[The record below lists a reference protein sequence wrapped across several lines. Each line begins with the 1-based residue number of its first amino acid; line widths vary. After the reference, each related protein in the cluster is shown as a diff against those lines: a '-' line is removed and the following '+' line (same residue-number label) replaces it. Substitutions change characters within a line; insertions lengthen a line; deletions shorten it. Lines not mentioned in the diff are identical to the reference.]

1 MRDKKSRFSID
12 ILRIVDEIINFGM
25 KKIGIVISLIFTL
38 SILKNI
44 YSQTFTSFSSQPEN
58 TIPEMLAFF
67 SGASDSYKDGIDT
80 MKKYFPVFWSQLSG
94 KEQTTFIELANKMLK
109 KKMKPFP
116 HFATFINTYY
126 AFVETYPSEGNFKQ
140 FTKCLDYHI
149 TNNANKYVDLLEL
162 YRDFFKYNI
171 LNTFTGTQWIAE
183 NCNTYYFDLDSM
195 PKIIL
200 PALDL
205 KATNGNDSMI
215 IIKTSGTF
223 YPVTLR
229 FFGKSGTIDWSRTGL
244 NPNDVYAEIPLYNI
258 ILKAPSIEAENA
270 VYYNSR
276 YFSSPLLGKL
286 EDKAVT
292 TSVSTDNATY
302 PRFTSYNKFITIKEL
317 YEDVDYFGGIFVK
330 GNAFIGQGSE
340 QFLSQIHFKRQGK
353 IVIKTKS
360 TAFLLKEHTIES
372 SLCNTIVYIGKDSIY
387 HSAIHLRYNAD
398 RKEMWLIRGEN
409 GSERMPF
416 FDTYHKLDIYS
427 EALFW
432 NLNQESI
439 EFKFL
444 PGTGGTN
451 TAVFESTDFF
461 EQNRIDKIRGF
472 NRSNPM
478 HTLYEYF
485 RLNHVRKASLKDL
498 ADYFNYSE
506 SDVRTFIFQLVE
518 FGFIDYNT
526 LTDEIIYHDKLGNYL
541 LNEVGKKDYDIL
553 RFISTVS
560 TQTSNASLSL
570 LNFDLTINGLDLIV
584 VSDTQ
589 IVNIFP
595 SDKKITMQKN
605 RDFMFHGK
613 VEAGLFD
620 FWASN
625 CKFTYE
631 NFKIDFAVI
640 DSIVLYVEDKNEAPN
655 YMGEYPLQRVRS
667 YIEDISGTL
676 YIDQQ
681 NNKSSR
687 LDFPQYP
694 YFDSK
699 SPGRVYYDH
708 DFVYNGVYDRNRFYY
723 YVDLFTIKKMDNYNT
738 DSLQFNGYLYSDGI
752 FPDIHKPLKVR
763 PDFSLGFVYYTES
776 GGTPAYYG
784 KGMFTNKIDLSN
796 LGLRGTGKL
805 DYSQSH
811 GEGKNMVFFLDS
823 MNGVFDTYHIEAQN
837 IGNEFPPVTATDIYV
852 HWEPYKDNMLV
863 ESQKSSFK
871 MYNESF
877 LDGHLNV
884 SSTGVTGSGIMNYK
898 IAEMQSDDYTF
909 LHHEL
914 LSDHLN
920 FKLKDSIMNDYYINA
935 IDHKAHI
942 DFDKRVGNF
951 ESNGDASIISFPI
964 NMFYTHSLAFD
975 WLIDKEK
982 LAFKYDDPYA
992 NIDLNTTEIEELYRK
1007 QSFGNEL
1014 ISTHPSQDSLQFTTS
1029 KATYDLKKYEIT
1041 AEGVRFI
1048 DVADAAVFP
1057 KNGIV
1062 KIYKRAEIGTLKQ
1075 SQILAN
1081 TTTEIYKLF
1090 NATVHIES
1098 KNAYNGSG
1106 FYDYI
1111 DENKEKQTL
1120 FFDSLWVNREY
1131 LTRGR
1136 AKIVDDSTR
1145 FTLSPHFA
1153 FSGNALLLAEDD
1165 FLTFEGGIKLLH
1177 ACDTTSFAAIRFKG
1191 QINPDSILIPIND
1204 QTKDMD
1210 NRSVVAA
1217 ISSDKN
1223 GNIYT
1228 AFARA
1233 KNAPSNPEY
1242 INAKGLLTFNKELQ
1256 SFIVAAPEKLENL
1269 ESEGNIIYLEKNN
1282 CIGKGDGVLDLGTN
1296 LGRVTFFPVGTI
1308 TNYMYNDSAVIK
1320 IAASLD
1326 FYFNEECMRIMAEIV
1341 DGSYQ
1346 LEGVDIVENLNYQH
1360 ALMNILGDVEF
1371 QKAYPDLAQ
1380 YYRFKRLPKKL
1391 QLPFV
1396 FADIELEWNQANKS
1410 FNSKNNLGVAVCGE
1424 REVNKYVP
1432 GLFEIQKKSN
1442 KTNIQ
1447 MYFEIG
1453 DDWFYFYYTGA
1464 SNSMQACSSVEKF
1477 NEIIKNTPQKKRQL
1491 ESTDNASSYSYKLA
1505 SVQLKNKFL
1514 KSKNWTKEEKK
1525 EKEEE

>member
-1 MRDKKSRFSID
+1 
-12 ILRIVDEIINFGM
+12 M
-25 KKIGIVISLIFTL
+25 KKVGIILSLFFT
-38 SILKNI
+38 I
-44 YSQTFTSFSSQPEN
+44 YFSQKTFGQTFTSFSSHPEN
-58 TIPEMLAFF
+58 TIPEMLTFF
-67 SGASDSYKDGIDT
+67 AGASDSYKDGIDT
-80 MKKYFPVFWSQLSG
+80 MKNFFPIFWSNLSG
-94 KEQTTFIELANKMLK
+94 KEQTAFIDLANKMLK

-116 HFATFINTYY
+116 HFATFITTFYT
-126 AFVETYPSEGNFKQ
+126 FVETYPSEGNFKQ
-140 FTKCLDYHI
+140 FNKCLEYHI
-149 TNNANKYVDLLEL
+149 NNNTNKYTDLLEL
-162 YRDFFKYNI
+162 YHDFFTDNI

-183 NCNTYYFDLDSM
+183 NCNTYYFDLDSL

-200 PALDL
+200 PSLDL

-215 IIKTSGTF
+215 ITQTGGVF
-223 YPVTLR
+223 YPSSLR
-229 FFGKSGTIDWSRTGL
+229 FYGKGGTVDWSRTGL
-244 NPNDVYAEIPLYNI
+244 NPKEVYVEIPIFNI
-258 ILKAPSIEAENA
+258 ILKSPSIEAENA
-270 VYYNSR
+270 VYYNAR

-292 TSVSTDNATY
+292 TNVTPENATY
-302 PRFTSYNKFITIKEL
+302 PRFTSYNKFITIREL
-317 YEDVDYFGGIFVK
+317 YENVDYFGGIFVK

-340 QFLSQIHFKRQGK
+340 KFLAQIHFKREGK

-360 TAFLLKEHTIES
+360 TSFLLRDNSIES
-372 SLCNTIVYIGKDSIY
+372 ALCNTTVYVAKDSIY
-387 HSAIHLRYNAD
+387 HSAIHLRYNVD
-398 RKEMWLIRGEN
+398 KKEMWLIRGQD

-416 FDTYHKLDIYS
+416 FDTYHKLEIYS
-427 EALFW
+427 EALYW
-432 NLNQESI
+432 NLNEESI

-461 EQNRIDKIRGF
+461 EQYRIDKIRGL

-485 RLNHVRKASLKDL
+485 RLNHTRIARLNDI
-498 ADYFNYSE
+498 ADYFHYSE
-506 SDVRTFIFQLVE
+506 SDVRSFIFQLVE
-518 FGFIDYNT
+518 NGFVDYNT
-526 LTDEIIYHDKLGNYL
+526 LTDEIFYHDKLGNYL

-560 TQTSNASLSL
+560 TQGSNASLSL
-570 LNFDLTINGLDLIV
+570 LNYDLTIKGLDLIV

-605 RDFMFHGK
+605 RDFTFHGK

-640 DSIVLYVEDKNEAPN
+640 DSIVLYVEDKNETPN
-655 YMGEYPLQRVRS
+655 YMGEYPLRRVQS
-667 YIEDISGTL
+667 YIEDVSGTL

-687 LDFPQYP
+687 LSFPRYP
-694 YFDSK
+694 YFESK

-708 DFVYNGVYDRNRFYY
+708 DFVYNGAYDRNRFYY
-723 YVDLFTIKKMDNYNT
+723 YVDLFTIYKMDNYNT
-738 DSLQFNGYLYSDGI
+738 DSLLFNGYLYSDGI

-763 PDFSLGFVYYTES
+763 PDFSLGFIYYTES

-823 MNGVFDTYHIEAQN
+823 MNGYFDTYRVDAQN
-837 IGNEFPPVTATDIYV
+837 IGNEFPPVTASDIYV
-852 HWEPYKDNMLV
+852 HWEPYKDAMLV
-863 ESQKSSFK
+863 ESQKTPFN
-871 MYNESF
+871 MYNETTF
-877 LDGHLNV
+877 DGQLIV
-884 SSTGVTGSGIMNYK
+884 STSGVTGAGSMHYK
-898 IAEMQSDDYTF
+898 ISEMESNDYTF

-914 LSDHLN
+914 RSDHLN
-920 FKLKDSIMNDYYINA
+920 FKLKDSVMNDYYISA
-935 IDHKAHI
+935 YDHKTHI
-942 DFDKRVGNF
+942 DFEKRTGNF
-951 ESNGDASIISFPI
+951 ISNGDVSYITFPI
-964 NMFYTHSLAFD
+964 NMFYTRSLEFD

-982 LAFKYDDPYA
+982 LAFKYEDPYSDT
-992 NIDLNTTEIEELYRK
+992 DLSATEIEELYTK
-1007 QSFGNEL
+1007 KSYGNEL
-1014 ISTHPSQDSLQFTTS
+1014 VSTHPGQDSLQFTTT

-1048 DVADAAVFP
+1048 EVADAAVFP

-1081 TTTEIYKLF
+1081 TDTKYYKLF
-1090 NATVHIES
+1090 NATTHIES
-1098 KNAYNGSG
+1098 RNAYNGSG
-1106 FYDYI
+1106 FYNYL
-1111 DENKEKQTL
+1111 DENKEKQVL
-1120 FFDSLWVNREY
+1120 FFDSLWVNREN

-1136 AKIVDDSTR
+1136 AKISNDSMQ

-1153 FSGNALLLAEDD
+1153 FSGDALLLAEDQ
-1165 FLTFEGGIKLLH
+1165 FLTFNGGIRLLH
-1177 ACDTTSFAAIRFKG
+1177 ACDTLSYAAIRFKG
-1191 QINPDSILIPIND
+1191 QINPDSILIPINEE
-1204 QTKDMD
+1204 TKDIN

-1217 ISSDKN
+1217 VSSDKN
-1223 GNIYT
+1223 GSIYT

-1233 KNAPSNPEY
+1233 KNSPANPEY
-1242 INAKGLLTFNKELQ
+1242 ISAKGLLTFNKELE

-1269 ESEGNIIYLEKNN
+1269 ELDGNIIYLEKNN
-1282 CIGKGDGVLDLGTN
+1282 CVGKGEGILDLGTN
-1296 LGRVTFFPVGTI
+1296 LGRVTFFPIGTI
-1308 TNYMYNDSAVIK
+1308 TNYMLNDSAVIR
-1320 IAASLD
+1320 IAASMD
-1326 FYFNEECMRIMAEIV
+1326 FYFNDECMRLMAEVV

-1346 LEGVDIVENLNYQH
+1346 LEGIDIVENLNYQH
-1360 ALMNILGDVEF
+1360 ALMNILGATEF
-1371 QKAYPDLAQ
+1371 QKVYPDLAQ

-1396 FADIELEWNQANKS
+1396 FADIVLAWNQETKS

-1453 DDWFYFYYTGA
+1453 NDWFYFYYTGA
-1464 SNSMQACSSVEKF
+1464 SNSMQACSSMEKF

-1491 ESTDNASSYSYKLA
+1491 ESTENAASYTYKLA

-1514 KSKNWTKEEKK
+1514 KTHNWTKDENK